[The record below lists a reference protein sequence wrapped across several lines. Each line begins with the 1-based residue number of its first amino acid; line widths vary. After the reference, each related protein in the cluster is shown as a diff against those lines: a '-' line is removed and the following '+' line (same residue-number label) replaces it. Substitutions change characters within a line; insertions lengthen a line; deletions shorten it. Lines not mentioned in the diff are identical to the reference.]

1 MSVRNDDGYAN
12 TVTVCR
18 TICACEYPQLQ
29 KVLARFRCLPHTL
42 KSSTVYNGGNEH
54 GWTSGRCSIC
64 TPLCNPS
71 PTDWGVNA
79 ASCASTILLKG
90 RILHTHVPV
99 ISFRYIKPKK
109 SWAWECLGSPGVP
122 GHPMRV
128 NPPRRGTPAPS
139 ASGRGFWTSIRLQAR
154 RVHGDI
160 GEINPKPRA
169 GEAGTPQMNT
179 VILSDSPIAFWRQ
192 AWDVAFLNCR
202 KSMSVF

>member
-1 MSVRNDDGYAN
+1 M
-12 TVTVCR
+12 
-18 TICACEYPQLQ
+18 
-29 KVLARFRCLPHTL
+29 LARFRCLPHTL

-90 RILHTHVPV
+90 RILHNHVPV
-99 ISFRYIKPKK
+99 NYFSIHQAQKIV
-109 SWAWECLGSPGVP
+109 GVGMSRQSGCAGAP
-122 GHPMRV
+122 DARQSTA
-128 NPPRRGTPAPS
+128 PRDTCT
-139 ASGRGFWTSIRLQAR
+139 ASGRGFGTSIRLQAQ

-192 AWDVAFLNCR
+192 AWDVAFLNSR
-202 KSMSVF
+202 KSMSVFSHEVR

>member
-1 MSVRNDDGYAN
+1 MGTQTRLRSAGPFVR
-12 TVTVCR
+12 V
-18 TICACEYPQLQ
+18 
-29 KVLARFRCLPHTL
+29 
-42 KSSTVYNGGNEH
+42 SSTVEFDCLQFGGNEH
-54 GWTSGRCSIC
+54 GWTRGRCSIC

-90 RILHTHVPV
+90 RILHNHVPV
-99 ISFRYIKPKK
+99 NYFSIHQAQKIVGVGMSRQSGCAGAPDARQ
-109 SWAWECLGSPGVP
+109 STAPRDTCAVCVWA
-122 GHPMRV
+122 
-128 NPPRRGTPAPS
+128 
-139 ASGRGFWTSIRLQAR
+139 GRGFGTSIRLQAE

-192 AWDVAFLNCR
+192 AWDVAFLNSR
-202 KSMSVF
+202 KSMSVFSHEVR